1 VKPVWGIQV
10 KGPAGHSPHYEFP
23 EVCSSALISLK
34 LFSLHFLDYKMNTSV
49 SQQNGLGYVT
59 FGIVETEALY
69 YPLFIFG
76 QYQNYFSIYININM
90 LLYIINKCNI
100 ILSGISSCILFV

>member
-76 QYQNYFSIYININM
+76 QYQNYFFPKIFFE
-90 LLYIINKCNI
+90 LY
-100 ILSGISSCILFV
+100 LSYVSY